1 MAGSFAG
8 MSPALVHRAFHRRA
22 AAQEKD
28 GVQEDEPRQ
37 DPKSP
42 QDARLDSLDERLARA
57 QAKEA
62 ERTGANSAVA
72 PDTTYYRSPAY
83 RVLSVLVGY
92 PAGSALIGW
101 LIDRW
106 AGTRWIVLVMLA
118 LGFVAAIWEV
128 WKMSSQKPDRA
139 EGSD

>member
-8 MSPALVHRAFHRRA
+8 MSPALVQRAFHRRA

-28 GVQEDEPRQ
+28 GMAEDEPWQ

-42 QDARLDSLDERLARA
+42 QDARLASLDERLARA
-57 QAKEA
+57 QAEEA
-62 ERTGANSAVA
+62 ARTAGSRWAAPLTSRSEGA
-72 PDTTYYRSPAY
+72 RI
-83 RVLSVLVGY
+83 LSVLLGY
-92 PAGSALIGW
+92 PMGSALIGW

-106 AGTRWIVLVMLA
+106 AGTRWVVLVMLF
-118 LGFVAAIWEV
+118 LGFGAAIREV
-128 WKMSSQKPDRA
+128 WKMSKQKPEGA

>member
-1 MAGSFAG
+1 M
-8 MSPALVHRAFHRRA
+8 
-22 AAQEKD
+22 
-28 GVQEDEPRQ
+28 QEDEPGQ

-62 ERTGANSAVA
+62 ERTGAQVK
-72 PDTTYYRSPAY
+72 DRTEYYRSPAY

-92 PAGSALIGW
+92 PAGGALIGW

-106 AGTRWIVLVMLA
+106 TGTRWVVLVMLF
-118 LGFVAAIWEV
+118 LGFGAAVWEV
-128 WKMSSQKPDRA
+128 WKMSKQKPGRA

>member
-1 MAGSFAG
+1 MT
-8 MSPALVHRAFHRRA
+8 
-22 AAQEKD
+22 
-28 GVQEDEPRQ
+28 EDEPWQ

-62 ERTGANSAVA
+62 ERTGAQAQDRTV
-72 PDTTYYRSPAY
+72 YYRSPAY
-83 RVLSVLVGY
+83 RVLSVLIGY
-92 PAGSALIGW
+92 PAGGALIGW

-106 AGTRWIVLVMLA
+106 TGTRWVVLVMLF
-118 LGFVAAIWEV
+118 LGFSAAVWEV
-128 WKMSSQKPDRA
+128 WKLSTQKPDRG

>member
-1 MAGSFAG
+1 MA
-8 MSPALVHRAFHRRA
+8 
-22 AAQEKD
+22 
-28 GVQEDEPRQ
+28 EDEPRQ

-62 ERTGANSAVA
+62 ERTGAQAG
-72 PDTTYYRSPAY
+72 PRTDYYRSPAY

-106 AGTRWIVLVMLA
+106 AGTRWVVLVMLF
-118 LGFVAAIWEV
+118 LGFGAAIWEV
-128 WKMSSQKPDRA
+128 WKMSTQKPGRA

>member
-1 MAGSFAG
+1 M
-8 MSPALVHRAFHRRA
+8 
-22 AAQEKD
+22 
-28 GVQEDEPRQ
+28 QEDEPGQ

-62 ERTGANSAVA
+62 ERTGAAKDDGTIA
-72 PDTTYYRSPAY
+72 YYRSPAY

-92 PAGSALIGW
+92 PAGGALIGW

-106 AGTRWIVLVMLA
+106 TGTRWIVLVMLA

-128 WKMSSQKPDRA
+128 WKMSSQKPGRA